1 MPDQANGTP
10 ELLPRPDPTVL
21 TTEQLRREISS
32 LRSILETRLDSMD
45 KATVLLHDDVLVRL
59 AHVGDGLEAR
69 FQAVDAASQARSEV
83 RDEKLHSVQ
92 TRLEDFAEEVAVRFS
107 ERDTRSER
115 EARDNKIA
123 VDAAFAA
130 AKEAVAEN
138 NKSSALATDKS
149 EAGFTKQIDQ
159 LTLLIETRAKASD
172 DKIDDIKEQL
182 SNRRGHE
189 QGGVD
194 ARTFFFAIAGLII
207 AVISAAALIGAHL

>member
-1 MPDQANGTP
+1 MAKMANGTP
-10 ELLPRPDPTVL
+10 GLVPRPDPTLL
-21 TTEQLRREISS
+21 TTEQLNREIAS
-32 LRSILETRLDSMD
+32 LRVAMEARMDAGDKAILLVHEETGRRLDSLA
-45 KATVLLHDDVLVRL
+45 KFRETEVNCVR
-59 AHVGDGLEAR
+59 
-69 FQAVDAASQARSEV
+69 EV
-83 RDEKLHSVQ
+83 MDEKLRALDERLIARDKEVS
-92 TRLEDFAEEVAVRFS
+92 TRFQ

-182 SNRRGHE
+182 SNRRGND
-189 QGGVD
+189 QGRLD
-194 ARTFFFAIAGLII
+194 SRTFVFALMGLII
-207 AVISAAALIGAHL
+207 AIISAAALIGAHL